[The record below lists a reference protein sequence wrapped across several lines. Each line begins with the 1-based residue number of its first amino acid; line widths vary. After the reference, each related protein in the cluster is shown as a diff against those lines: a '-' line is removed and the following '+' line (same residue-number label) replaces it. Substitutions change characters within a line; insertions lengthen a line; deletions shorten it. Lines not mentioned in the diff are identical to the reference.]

1 MYSSYAAKLSEVEA
15 HTCTMARWGP
25 RMTMRGV
32 SNGGPAQNHA
42 GGHALGGLLLGGGGD
57 GASRYLVP
65 NVTMSVQPATEALVF
80 QASSRRAAGL
90 LGLER
95 EREAVSEAAASSST
109 AAPSDWHS
117 RLVCT
122 AINPKKPSS
131 LHNKHW
137 SVRYTNEDAT
147 LTFTWGSLAQ
157 TNHTQQLIMSFG
169 AGHEAIA
176 SAYGKKRRDAK
187 LRGTKTKAAYR
198 ELDDNEA
205 MELPSVPCLEYQKAT
220 LKLSDAECPEPDTL
234 DDLFEPE
241 SEDEDEDAVD
251 EIDVAEF
258 FL

>member
-15 HTCTMARWGP
+15 HTCTMARWGR
-25 RMTMRGV
+25 RMLMKGV
-32 SNGGPAQNHA
+32 SFGGPAQNHA

-80 QASSRRAAGL
+80 QETSRRAAGI

-109 AAPSDWHS
+109 AAPSEWHS

-122 AINPKKPSS
+122 AINPTKPSS

-137 SVRYTNEDAT
+137 SVSYTNADAT

-169 AGHEAIA
+169 AGHDIDEPGPGA
-176 SAYGKKRRDAK
+176 SRRDATR
-187 LRGTKTKAAYR
+187 RGH
-198 ELDDNEA
+198 
-205 MELPSVPCLEYQKAT
+205 
-220 LKLSDAECPEPDTL
+220 
-234 DDLFEPE
+234 
-241 SEDEDEDAVD
+241 
-251 EIDVAEF
+251 
-258 FL
+258 